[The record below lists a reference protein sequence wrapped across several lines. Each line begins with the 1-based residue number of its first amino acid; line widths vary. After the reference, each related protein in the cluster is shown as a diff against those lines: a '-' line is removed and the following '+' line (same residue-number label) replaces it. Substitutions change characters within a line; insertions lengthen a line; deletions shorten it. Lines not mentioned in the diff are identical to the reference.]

1 MGILRSAARRL
12 PPKLKGFIKAS
23 RVSLLE
29 NLENKAAVDASEKA
43 GRPCPSQAAV
53 KHVIIQQYARLFGID
68 TFVETGTCAG
78 DTVNAVRR
86 CFKQIVS
93 IELSPVFY
101 LRAAARFANYGHIR
115 ILQGDSGALLPEV
128 LAEIRRPVV
137 FWLDAHETGGED
149 TARGDKA
156 SPIMEEMDAIFAHP
170 IRDHVILIDD
180 VPDFSG
186 ERDGIPVLDVFR
198 DYVLRQRPGW
208 TFEVTDSIIRIH
220 PSCRQ
225 TERVASGQRTP
236 KRRRPK

>member
-1 MGILRSAARRL
+1 MGMLRSAARRL

-93 IELSPVFY
+93 IELS
-101 LRAAARFANYGHIR
+101 
-115 ILQGDSGALLPEV
+115 
-128 LAEIRRPVV
+128 PVV